1 MTHFRESMLQRCGT
15 VFTASVVFIAACLLH
30 ENLPAENI
38 AAKCAFSVTSVALG
52 IAVFLGY
59 LVSSEGYI
67 AQTRRTIVDNFRFV
81 LDCFFELTKTSRVN
95 PYRWSCKPATTGSFD
110 VSGGSG
116 GGDRGRSMS
125 GSFIRVFAA
134 RGRRGTNASSTNSQS
149 SDPNQPESNPLLAKK
164 TPVRFVSVR

>member
-1 MTHFRESMLQRCGT
+1 MIHFRESMLQRCGT

-67 AQTRRTIVDNFRFV
+67 AQTRRTLVDNFRFV
-81 LDCFFELTKTSRVN
+81 LDCFELYTTDQEN
-95 PYRWSCKPATTGSFD
+95 ECRWSCKPATTGSFD

-116 GGDRGRSMS
+116 GDRGRSMS
-125 GSFIRVFAA
+125 GSFIRVFGA
-134 RGRRGTNASSTNSQS
+134 RGRRGTNASSTHSQA